1 MGQLP
6 KSLLELR
13 YSQRAPIGEIE
24 LEDRLRETLAVLD
37 AICMGE
43 LLAAM
48 PEHEA
53 DKKRHQ
59 TAVSLLDMLHDRLIE
74 AVRDIDLDRG

>member
-1 MGQLP
+1 MGELP

-13 YSQRAPIGEIE
+13 YSQRTPIGEIE

-43 LLAAM
+43 LLSAM
-48 PEHEA
+48 PECEA
-53 DKKRHQ
+53 DRKRHQ
-59 TAVSLLDMLHDRLIE
+59 TAISLLDMLHDRLIE
-74 AVRDIDLDRG
+74 AVHDIDLGRG